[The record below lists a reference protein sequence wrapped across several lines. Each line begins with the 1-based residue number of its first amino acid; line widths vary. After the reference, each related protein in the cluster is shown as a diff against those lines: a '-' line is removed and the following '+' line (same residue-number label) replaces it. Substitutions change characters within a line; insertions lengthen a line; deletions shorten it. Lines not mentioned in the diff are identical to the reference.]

1 MSMMDSFENNTS
13 LPFEIDVQS
22 TKSLLDSNES
32 ILLLDVRELLEVQTC
47 KIDGCTHIPM
57 GEIPMKCEAL
67 PKDRRI
73 LVYCHHG
80 RRSLMVTQF
89 LRQHGLDN
97 TQSIKGGISAWSLE
111 IDPTVPRY

>member
-22 TKSLLDSNES
+22 TKSLLDSQES
-32 ILLLDVRELLEVQTC
+32 ILLLDVREPMEVQAC
-47 KIDGCTHIPM
+47 QIEGSTHIPM
-57 GEIPMKCEAL
+57 GEIPMKWEAL
-67 PKDRRI
+67 PKDKRI
-73 LVYCHHG
+73 LIYCHHG
-80 RRSLMVTQF
+80 RRSLMVTHF

-97 TQSIKGGISAWSLE
+97 TQSVSGGIMAWSLE